1 MSNVNKDTK
10 DGTKNVPPP
19 IKDEDQGRVTS
30 ETVVT
35 DGPSGMKRLAELTRK
50 IIRLPDP

>member
-1 MSNVNKDTK
+1 MSNVK

-19 IKDEDQGRVTS
+19 TKDEDHGRVTS

-35 DGPSGMKRLAELTRK
+35 DGPSGMERLAELTRK
-50 IIRLPDP
+50 IIRQPDP